1 MKEYIKSILGF
12 VIGLGVLFVFYIIF
26 GYDFNFIDN
35 IRIFG
40 DPIGGTIWELITNI
54 IVYGLT
60 LIIFLLLILFIGT
73 ILLNL
78 IVKPIYQYFKKVLG
92 KKK

>member
-26 GYDFNFIDN
+26 GYDFDFIDN

-54 IVYGLT
+54 IVYGLM
-60 LIIFLLLILFIGT
+60 LITFLLLILFIGT

-78 IVKPIYQYFKKVLG
+78 IVEPIYQYFKKVLG
-92 KKK
+92 KMK

>member
-1 MKEYIKSILGF
+1 MESILGF
-12 VIGLGVLFVFYIIF
+12 IIGLGVLFVFYVIF
-26 GYDFNFIDN
+26 GYDFDFINN
-35 IRIFG
+35 IKIFG
-40 DPIGGTIWELITNI
+40 DPIGGTIWELITKI

-78 IVKPIYQYFKKVLG
+78 IVKPIYQYFKKILG

>member
-1 MKEYIKSILGF
+1 MKFTNFL
-12 VIGLGVLFVFYIIF
+12 IGIIGVFCIYFIIFIIF
-26 GYDFNFIDN
+26 GYQFNFIDN
-35 IRIFG
+35 IRFLG
-40 DPIGGTIWELITNI
+40 DPIGNTIWELITNI

-60 LIIFLLLILFIGT
+60 LIIFLLLILFLGT

-78 IVKPIYQYFKKVLG
+78 IAKPIYQYLKKLLG